1 MAESTFTFPY
11 QYIEIEEGK
20 ILNPLLKVSVKA
32 SFGWQDLWF
41 LLDSGADTTM
51 LTTSLAD
58 KLGLSYDK
66 KKSTILHGIGENT
79 IKAYPGSIVLKLGD
93 KEMMVRVYFSSENE
107 STLLLGRLDIFDTF
121 DIVFQIST
129 QHIVFKRI

>member
-20 ILNPLLKVSVKA
+20 ILNPLLKIPIKA

-41 LLDSGADTTM
+41 LLDSGADITM

-58 KLGLSYDK
+58 QLGLSYDR

-79 IKAYPGSIVLKLGD
+79 IKAYPGRIALKLGG
-93 KEMMVRVYFSSENE
+93 KEILVRVYFSSENE
-107 STLLLGRLDIFDTF
+107 STLLLGRLDIFSTF
-121 DIVFQIST
+121 DIIFQTSI